1 MRNNDSI
8 QRLGF
13 KVEAKPQ
20 KYLSVGVGW
29 EAEGGGRGHDE
40 AEVEEHRSVFANMM
54 NEGGPPNNPSALTT
68 NGVGVVGWRSL
79 SAKGGTQEWK
89 KDPHCKH
96 SKSAANSYLHFSCQS
111 VPHSLTQ
118 SLCWACGTLDHVKIH
133 ETV

>member
-29 EAEGGGRGHDE
+29 GAEGGGRGHDE

-54 NEGGPPNNPSALTT
+54 NDGAS
-68 NGVGVVGWRSL
+68 
-79 SAKGGTQEWK
+79 Q
-89 KDPHCKH
+89 
-96 SKSAANSYLHFSCQS
+96 
-111 VPHSLTQ
+111 Q
-118 SLCWACGTLDHVKIH
+118 SLGIDNKWGGGGGVEVTECKGWDSGVEKRSSL
-133 ETV
+133 